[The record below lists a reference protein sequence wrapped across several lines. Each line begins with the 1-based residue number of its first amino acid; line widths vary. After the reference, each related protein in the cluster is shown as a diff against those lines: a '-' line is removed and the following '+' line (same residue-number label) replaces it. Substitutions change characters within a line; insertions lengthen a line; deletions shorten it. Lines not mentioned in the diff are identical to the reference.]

1 MSTTRHAV
9 EAYVPGLR
17 AVRTYERSWLSAD
30 VVAGLVL
37 AAILVPQGMAYAEL
51 AGLPPVTG
59 LYTTV
64 ACLIGYAV
72 FGPSRVLVLGPDSSI
87 SPLILAAITPL
98 LVGSDPAAAIA
109 LAGMLAIM
117 VGLIEVGLGLGRLG
131 FVADLLSTEVQVGYM
146 NGLGITIIV
155 GQLPK
160 LFGFSTDADSFFEEL
175 NAFVSGL
182 DETDATTLIVGL
194 CVLVVLLVLPH
205 FTKRVP
211 AVLVAVVGATLV
223 SAVLDLAADGVT
235 TVGALPQGVPSPE
248 LPWTQASDLGPL
260 LVAAL
265 GITLVSLTDTIATA
279 TSFAARRGDEVEPNQ
294 EMIGMGAANIT
305 AGLFQGFAVS
315 TSGSRTAVAEQS
327 GARSQ
332 LTGVVGAGL
341 VVVLLLFLNS
351 LLADLPQTALAAVVI
366 SAALSLMDLGILRR
380 YFQVRKSALALSLV
394 ATAGVVVFGVL
405 QGIVVA
411 IVLAILMFFR
421 RNWWPHG
428 AVLGQV
434 PGLRG
439 WHGVDGHDDAVQI
452 PGVVVY
458 RWEAPLFFANAG
470 AFRQQVRHLARDRA
484 ALVDRPAVRGDH
496 RHRRDRGGHAPP
508 AGRRAQRP
516 GDPPRLRRAAQSAAG
531 AGPPLRADG
540 DAGPRPLLPD
550 PHHGAG
556 QGPRRRHRAPERG
569 GTMNDAEPDTAIAP
583 RRRAAALGALLAG
596 TAALVTAVV
605 GLRGD
610 LGRAVLAGIA
620 VLLVVALVWTTTTR
634 RGTARRA
641 AGVGL
646 LVAIAL
652 LLVTVLTAEGHGLL
666 VIVVLALLAGSA
678 AFSRYAL
685 RRDRTTL
692 QAAPTPGAP
701 VGPAVRGALIMN
713 LKSGGGKAERFHLE
727 DEARSRGIEAIVLR
741 PGDDLLQLARDAIE
755 RGADVVG
762 MAGGDGSQALVASVA
777 MQADVPLVCI
787 PAGTRNHFA
796 LDLGL
801 DRDDVVGALDAFGAA
816 VERRIDLASVGD
828 RVFVNNVSLGVYAKI
843 VQSEEYRDAKRQ
855 TTAKLLPDL
864 LGPDADPFDLRFSG
878 PDGTEP
884 HRRPDHPGVE
894 QPLRPDP
901 ARRLRHPRP
910 ARHRPAGRHDRRGA
924 QRGGGGP
931 TRGRGGRR
939 ADPAVPRCPR
949 MGDAG
954 VRGRQRQPHRS
965 RRRRR
970 GPPPRPAPAL
980 PIDARRAAGPHPDER
995 ARAVPRRPRPP
1006 ILELER
1012 GRPPASRRRQ
1022 GHTDRRRPALTVA
1035 QSGFGRPPN
1044 RRAPRG
1050 RTSIAGPDSARSSRC
1065 SWWEYHSP

>member
-64 ACLIGYAV
+64 ACLIGYAI

-394 ATAGVVVFGVL
+394 ATAGVVFFGVL

-439 WHGVDGHDDAVQI
+439 WHDVDGHDDAVQI

-470 AFRQQVRHLARDRA
+470 AFRQQVRHLARTEQPSWIV
-484 ALVDRPAVRGDH
+484 L
-496 RHRRDRGGHAPP
+496 
-508 AGRRAQRP
+508 QC
-516 GDPPRLRRAAQSAAG
+516 
-531 AGPPLRADG
+531 
-540 DAGPRPLLPD
+540 
-550 PHHGAG
+550 
-556 QGPRRRHRAPERG
+556 E
-569 GTMNDAEPDTAIAP
+569 AITDIDV
-583 RRRAAALGALLAG
+583 
-596 TAALVTAVV
+596 TAADM
-605 GLRGD
+605 LRTLDDELNAQGIH
-610 LGRAVLAGIA
+610 LAFA
-620 VLLVVALVWTTTTR
+620 ELRSRLQEQALR
-634 RGTARRA
+634 Y
-641 AGVGL
+641 GL
-646 LVAIAL
+646 LETLDHDHFYPTLTMAL
-652 LLVTVLTAEGHGLL
+652 DEVRAEG
-666 VIVVLALLAGSA
+666 
-678 AFSRYAL
+678 
-685 RRDRTTL
+685 
-692 QAAPTPGAP
+692 
-701 VGPAVRGALIMN
+701 
-713 LKSGGGKAERFHLE
+713 
-727 DEARSRGIEAIVLR
+727 
-741 PGDDLLQLARDAIE
+741 IE
-755 RGADVVG
+755 R
-762 MAGGDGSQALVASVA
+762 
-777 MQADVPLVCI
+777 
-787 PAGTRNHFA
+787 RN
-796 LDLGL
+796 
-801 DRDDVVGALDAFGAA
+801 
-816 VERRIDLASVGD
+816 
-828 RVFVNNVSLGVYAKI
+828 
-843 VQSEEYRDAKRQ
+843 EE
-855 TTAKLLPDL
+855 
-864 LGPDADPFDLRFSG
+864 
-878 PDGTEP
+878 EP
-884 HRRPDHPGVE
+884 
-894 QPLRPDP
+894 
-901 ARRLRHPRP
+901 
-910 ARHRPAGRHDRRGA
+910 
-924 QRGGGGP
+924 
-931 TRGRGGRR
+931 
-939 ADPAVPRCPR
+939 
-949 MGDAG
+949 
-954 VRGRQRQPHRS
+954 
-965 RRRRR
+965 
-970 GPPPRPAPAL
+970 
-980 PIDARRAAGPHPDER
+980 
-995 ARAVPRRPRPP
+995 
-1006 ILELER
+1006 
-1012 GRPPASRRRQ
+1012 
-1022 GHTDRRRPALTVA
+1022 
-1035 QSGFGRPPN
+1035 
-1044 RRAPRG
+1044 
-1050 RTSIAGPDSARSSRC
+1050 
-1065 SWWEYHSP
+1065 